1 MNDLFGFTP
10 TNTFDTATFD
20 VLKMDAV
27 EDPLID
33 VNKLATMDLEEC
45 YFDTTV
51 KFIIESNK
59 EFAESKIKLYH
70 NISEATSYGVI
81 HESFSDFFDKVKEI
95 IDKFLKFL
103 KSLFQR
109 FLSSLAK
116 MINSEEYLKKH
127 KKDFEKFSPAD
138 KFEFDGYEYT
148 FSETVPDPD
157 AIIGFTKEF
166 LGDIGGNEYNDLDIT
181 SDSIKA
187 VLDILKPNLEDKYCA
202 YRARVLG
209 LDETKKIYSTDYSD
223 ELFKIFRNDE
233 STTDTIEADT
243 LYIRK
248 AVERFFNH
256 KKIESDTN
264 KQYKKVEKSYK
275 EVEKL
280 VKDITKNTDLTS
292 KAIIGRLPSDY
303 ASTKVGGS
311 NDDNV
316 LGVKMAPE
324 ILNSLDEY
332 VKVKTEEVQ
341 ECSNIHALAFSAK
354 LDAIKECAKQD
365 KNTLYLAI
373 ARIQRTNS
381 KRERDENKI

>member
-181 SDSIKA
+181 SNSIKA
-187 VLDILKPNLEDKYCA
+187 VLDDLKPNLEDKYCK
-202 YRARVLG
+202 YRAKVLG
-209 LDETKKIYSTDYSD
+209 LDETKKIFSTDYSD
-223 ELFKIFRNDE
+223 ELFKIFRNNE

-243 LYIRK
+243 LYVRK

-303 ASTKVGGS
+303 ANTKVGGS
-311 NDDNV
+311 SDDTA

>member
-127 KKDFEKFSPAD
+127 KKDFEKFSPVD

-166 LGDIGGNEYNDLDIT
+166 LGDIGGGNDKDLDIT
-181 SDSIKA
+181 SNSIKA
-187 VLDILKPNLEDKYCA
+187 VLDNLKPNLEDKYCA

-243 LYIRK
+243 LYVRK

-311 NDDNV
+311 SDDTA